1 MKITR
6 EQKQILQKWQE
17 QEDKKQ
23 DKCIARMLDNAGE
36 LTYVVD
42 LKSIC
47 CGSWYRTE
55 FWQTSKTYRCNN
67 CKKRCMIWDPEN
79 ISTVQIPYYLL
90 SQVVKVWKWHQGMR
104 ESKKDTK

>member
-6 EQKQILQKWQE
+6 EQKQILHKWQE

-23 DKCIARMLDNAGE
+23 DKCIARMLDNAGD

-47 CGSWYRTE
+47 CGS
-55 FWQTSKTYRCNN
+55 
-67 CKKRCMIWDPEN
+67 
-79 ISTVQIPYYLL
+79 
-90 SQVVKVWKWHQGMR
+90 
-104 ESKKDTK
+104 